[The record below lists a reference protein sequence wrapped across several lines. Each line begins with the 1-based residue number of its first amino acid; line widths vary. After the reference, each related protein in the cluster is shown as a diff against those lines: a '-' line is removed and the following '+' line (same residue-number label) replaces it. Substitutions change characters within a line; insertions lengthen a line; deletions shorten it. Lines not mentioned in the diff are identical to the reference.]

1 MSNGDVLDI
10 LLVEDSDEDAEL
22 IVRALRKSC
31 LIHAPVRVRDGLQ
44 ALEYVYR
51 EGEYQNRPGTLPELI
66 LLDLKM
72 PRVDGHEVL
81 RTLKSDALTSS
92 IPIVVIT
99 ASAQERDLLQSYKLG
114 ATGYLI
120 KPVSFGAFAEAVT
133 QAGLYWA
140 IMRREA
146 NRIPSQPRTDTE
158 I

>member
-44 ALEYVYR
+44 ALEYIYR
-51 EGEYQNRPGTLPELI
+51 EGEYQSRPGTLPELI

-81 RTLKSDALTSS
+81 RTLKSDALTRS

-133 QAGLYWA
+133 QAGLFWA
-140 IMRREA
+140 IMRRET
-146 NRIPSQPRTDTE
+146 NRIPAPPRTDTE
-158 I
+158 T